1 MAATGPSVFE
11 TRREQAFPALEP
23 AEIERLRRFGEVRRY
38 QSGETLRR
46 IGEAGHGLAVILTG
60 RVEITQND
68 AGQRQLITTHEA
80 GAFMGEL
87 TQLSGR
93 PALSDATAV
102 EPVEALIIPPQKLR
116 AVLIAEAELGERIMR
131 ALILRRMGLLEL
143 GAGGPVIVGPADH
156 GDVLRLG
163 GFLSRSGHPHQS
175 LDPETIP
182 EARALVERFGVD
194 PGDLPIVLCPNGR
207 LLRNPSEDELARC
220 LGMVGAL
227 DPDRIYDVAVV
238 GAGPAGLAT
247 AVYAASEGLS
257 VLVLDCRTFGGQA
270 GASTRIENYL
280 GFPTGITGMALMAR
294 AYTQAQK
301 FGAEMAMPD
310 EVISLEGGGQSGS
323 GPYVVTLLNQE
334 RVHARS
340 VVIATGARYR
350 RLEVAD
356 LERFEGACVHYWAS
370 PLEAKLCSGQ
380 EVALVGAG
388 NSAGQAAV
396 YLAGRVAKVWLLV
409 RGRDVGSS
417 MSRYLVERI
426 EGLANVE
433 IMTQAQVSGLE
444 GQNHLEMVRWR
455 LASGEEV
462 RRPVRH
468 LFLFIGASPNTQWLD
483 PARVALDPKGFVLTG
498 SDVAPGRRLLETSL
512 DGVFAIGDVRS
523 GSVKRV
529 AAAVG
534 EGAQVV
540 PSLHAF
546 LAKDT
551 VLARGRGEIPQPAP
565 AVSATA
571 DKFPQF

>member
-11 TRREQAFPALEP
+11 TRREQVFPILEP
-23 AEIERLRRFGEVRRY
+23 AEIERLRRFGEVRRFEA
-38 QSGETLRR
+38 GETLRR

-93 PALSDATAV
+93 PALSEATAV

-116 AVLIAEAELGERIMR
+116 AVLVAEAELGERIMR

-175 LDPETIP
+175 LDPETVP

-194 PGDLPIVLCPNGR
+194 PGELPIVLCPDGR

-227 DPDRIYDVAVV
+227 DPDRVYDVAVV

-270 GASTRIENYL
+270 GASMRIENYL

-310 EVISLEGGGQSGS
+310 EAVSLEGEGS
-323 GPYVVTLLNQE
+323 G
-334 RVHARS
+334 R
-340 VVIATGARYR
+340 
-350 RLEVAD
+350 EV
-356 LERFEGACVHYWAS
+356 
-370 PLEAKLCSGQ
+370 
-380 EVALVGAG
+380 
-388 NSAGQAAV
+388 
-396 YLAGRVAKVWLLV
+396 
-409 RGRDVGSS
+409 
-417 MSRYLVERI
+417 
-426 EGLANVE
+426 
-433 IMTQAQVSGLE
+433 
-444 GQNHLEMVRWR
+444 
-455 LASGEEV
+455 
-462 RRPVRH
+462 
-468 LFLFIGASPNTQWLD
+468 
-483 PARVALDPKGFVLTG
+483 VLTW
-498 SDVAPGRRLLETSL
+498 
-512 DGVFAIGDVRS
+512 
-523 GSVKRV
+523 
-529 AAAVG
+529 
-534 EGAQVV
+534 
-540 PSLHAF
+540 
-546 LAKDT
+546 
-551 VLARGRGEIPQPAP
+551 
-565 AVSATA
+565 
-571 DKFPQF
+571 